1 MAKIERYVA
10 GVQAPSGGG
19 ISIPHFS
26 FEGTE
31 TLGRGIS
38 AFGQAIKQAKQV
50 SLLSSLKIGLAREM
64 SDLELEYDERQ
75 DYEKFGDISGRL
87 EKTRQKYLEKIGNDN
102 EVMQAFMPQF
112 EMSVINLEDGIKKLS
127 REKFVRSD
135 QAALATEMDNV
146 VELAGRSGQYETI
159 SSSLRAMG
167 HAAIAGRAASGVI
180 DQVAAEKLTK
190 ELDSRL
196 WDNYFT
202 VQAKSN
208 PIKAAEDLRKNSL
221 FPGLNREKRLR
232 WQGIMDEEASK
243 KRIEDTGY
251 SLITAHKTDFNAMHS
266 DLASNKD
273 LSRYEVSKIQDMI
286 EVAEKEY
293 NQRLDEARKEGKKQE
308 LDNIYKLVGERN
320 LIGALK
326 AVEDSEFLDEEERF
340 NKSESLKNWGQ
351 RELWNTNPEIEAK
364 LTRRIEEGNIT
375 DSDIEFQRGMGLS
388 NDDTDKLKNR
398 LKNRGK
404 DPVKDSIINEAVSY
418 AKSRWTTDFPKD
430 EGLGKHFSYMKFQNQ
445 IQDELEV
452 MAKDK
457 PLTRAEAAKHVD
469 EYFEMKTKVRNWWP
483 DKEYFEAQNLAEE
496 YTEKEEIKSE
506 IPEPEY
512 KKIEQYLN
520 GKGLSS
526 SREDVEKVYNQNK
539 DKPGYQ
545 KLIGGQ
551 QPEYKTVARG
561 KIIKG
566 NEEE

>member
-19 ISIPHFS
+19 ITIPRVS
-26 FEGTE
+26 YEGME
-31 TLGRGIS
+31 NLGRGIS
-38 AFGQAIKQAKQV
+38 AFGQAMKQARQV
-50 SLLSSLKIGLAREM
+50 SLLSGLKVGLAREI
-64 SDLELEYDERQ
+64 SDIELEYESRQ
-75 DYEKFGDISGRL
+75 DYEKFDDISDRID
-87 EKTRQKYLEKIGNDN
+87 KIRQKYTEQIGNDG

-112 EMSVINLEDGIKKLS
+112 EMSAINLENGVKKLS
-127 REKFVRSD
+127 RSKFVDADKS
-135 QAALATEMDNV
+135 ALMNEMDNLH
-146 VELAGRSGQYETI
+146 ELSGRSMDYDRIVGEY
-159 SSSLRAMG
+159 RPMG
-167 HAAIAGRAASGVI
+167 KASIAGRAASGVI
-180 DQVAAEKLTK
+180 DNVTAENLSNKF
-190 ELDSRL
+190 DAQL

-202 VQAKSN
+202 AQAKNN
-208 PIKAAEDLRKNSL
+208 PIEASEMLKDDKL
-221 FPGLNREKRLR
+221 FPGLSREQRLH
-232 WQGIMDEEASK
+232 WQGQMDEEASK

-251 SLITAHKTDFNAMHS
+251 SLIATHKTDFNSMYS
-266 DLASNKD
+266 DLAANKD
-273 LSRYEVSKIQDMI
+273 LSRREVSKIQDMI

-308 LDNIYKLVGERN
+308 LDNIYQMVGERN

-404 DPVKDSIINEAVSY
+404 DPVRDSIINEAVSY

-430 EGLGKHFSYMKFQNQ
+430 KGLGKHFSYIKFQNQ
-445 IQDELEV
+445 IQDELEA

-496 YTEKEEIKSE
+496 YTAKEEIKSE

-551 QPEYKTVARG
+551 QPEDKSVVRR
-561 KIIKG
+561 KISKG

>member
-10 GVQAPSGGG
+10 GVQAPSGRG
-19 ISIPHFS
+19 ISIPQFS
-26 FEGTE
+26 YEGTE
-31 TLGRGIS
+31 ALGRGIS

-64 SDLELEYDERQ
+64 SDLGLEYDERQ

-112 EMSVINLEDGIKKLS
+112 EMSAINLETGIKKLS

-135 QAALATEMDNV
+135 QAALTNEMDNV
-146 VELAGRSGQYETI
+146 VELAGRRGQYETI

-180 DQVAAEKLTK
+180 DPVAAENLSND
-190 ELDSRL
+190 LDSRL

-202 VQAKSN
+202 AQAKSN
-208 PIKAAEDLRKNSL
+208 PIKAAEDLRNDSL
-221 FPGLNREKRLR
+221 FPGMNREKRLH
-232 WQGIMDEEASK
+232 WQGIMDEDAEK

-251 SLITAHKTDFNAMHS
+251 SLIATHKTDFNGMYS
-266 DLASNKD
+266 ELASNKD
-273 LSRYEVSKIQDMI
+273 LSRHEVSKIQDMI
-286 EVAEKEY
+286 GVAEKEY

-308 LDNIYKLVGERN
+308 LDNIFKMVGDLN

-351 RELWNTNPEIEAK
+351 RELWNTNPELEAK
-364 LTRRIEEGNIT
+364 LTKRIESGDIT
-375 DSDIEFQRGMGLS
+375 ETDIEFQRGMGLS

-398 LKNRGK
+398 LKNKGK
-404 DPVKDSIINEAVSY
+404 DPVKSSIINDAVSY
-418 AKSRWTTDFPKD
+418 AKTRWTTDFPKD
-430 EGLGKHFSYMKFQNQ
+430 EGLGKHFSYIKFQNQ
-445 IQDELEV
+445 IQDELEA

-469 EYFEMKTKVRNWWP
+469 EYFKLKIEVKNWWP
-483 DKEYFEAQNLAEE
+483 DKDYFEAQNLAES
-496 YTEKEEIKSE
+496 YTAEEAPGSKV
-506 IPEPEY
+506 PEPEY

-520 GKGLSS
+520 NKGLSS
-526 SREDVEKVYNQNK
+526 SQADIEKIYNQNK

-551 QPEYKTVARG
+551 QQEDKSVVRK
-561 KIIKG
+561 KIPKG
-566 NEEE
+566 NEKE